1 LDIPN
6 LVESPKLQ
14 YDPEWLIILK
24 STKHLMSNSPN
35 FISMPTITSF
45 TQNGMRYDFR
55 PSREEIQK
63 VIQNLGDHL
72 DISPEN
78 FVQNDSIF
86 DAQNP
91 KSVDKQLFDNPQTSK
106 FLEMIDKIFSD
117 SQIGTIFLF
126 TFEQFLAKNPDENEF
141 DF

>member
-1 LDIPN
+1 
-6 LVESPKLQ
+6 
-14 YDPEWLIILK
+14 
-24 STKHLMSNSPN
+24 MSNSPN

-45 TQNGMRYDFR
+45 TQICMRYDFR

-126 TFEQFLAKNPDENEF
+126 TLYLLNNF
-141 DF
+141 